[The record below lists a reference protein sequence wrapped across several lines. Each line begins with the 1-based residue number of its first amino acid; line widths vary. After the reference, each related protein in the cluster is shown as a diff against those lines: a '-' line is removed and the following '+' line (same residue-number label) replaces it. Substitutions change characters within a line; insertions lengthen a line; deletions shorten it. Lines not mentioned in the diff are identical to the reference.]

1 MVAKTTR
8 QQTKLMQE
16 KAHLQGLIARSEA
29 RITQIDEELAALD
42 LAVTVP
48 DVCVAPAQ
56 AGPRLNSNGDKGG
69 AGWIETRMIGQSG
82 PYAYRR
88 WWDGNKKRS
97 AYLGKVMTK

>member
-29 RITQIDEELAALD
+29 RIAQIDEELAALD
-42 LAVTVP
+42 LAETVQ
-48 DVCVAPAQ
+48 DVRAAPAQ
-56 AGPRLNSNGDKGG
+56 AGPRLNSNGGKGG

-88 WWDGNKKRS
+88 WWENGKKRS
-97 AYLGKVMTK
+97 EYLGKVMTR